1 MGNIIMITLTR
12 LNGTELLLNEKF
24 IEIAEQTPD
33 TVVTMQNSHRY
44 VVKESL
50 EDIRKQIAD
59 IETFYSIKTAEA
71 VISLRK

>member
-1 MGNIIMITLTR
+1 MITLTR

-24 IEIAEQTPD
+24 IEIAEETPD
-33 TVVTMQNSHRY
+33 TVVTMQNGHRY

-71 VISLRK
+71 VICLRK

>member
-1 MGNIIMITLTR
+1 MGNLIMITLTR

-24 IEIAEQTPD
+24 IETAEQTPD
-33 TVVTMQNSHRY
+33 TVVTMQNGHRY

-71 VISLRK
+71 VISRRK